1 MIDLELYFPFWKEL
15 TGEQRY
21 AVEESATLKIA
32 DRGAVLHR
40 GRSDCVGL
48 LLVTAG
54 QLRVYSTSEE
64 GREITLYR
72 LFERDVCILSASCVL
87 NSIQF
92 DVTVEAEQESEI
104 LYIPADVYHAL
115 MKESAAVANYT
126 NELMAGRFSEVMW
139 LMDQVMNKRMDSRL
153 SAFLLEE
160 SAVEGGDELEI
171 THEMIARHLG
181 SAREVITRML
191 KYLQKEGCVSL
202 SRGKIIL
209 LDRRKLKQAA
219 DAR

>member
-1 MIDLELYFPFWKEL
+1 MIDLGLYFPFWKEL
-15 TGEQRY
+15 TAEQRY
-21 AVEESATLKIA
+21 AVEESANLKTA